1 MKIVKGQFAPI
12 STSYSQDLHK
22 LISLLLLKDYKK
34 RPSIAEIFDMSSMK
48 EKMKL
53 YGYTENDHLLSQTV
67 ADFPIEGKNLLQNK
81 PVNVEKLREEL
92 KDKNSKI

>member
-1 MKIVKGQFAPI
+1 
-12 STSYSQDLHK
+12 
-22 LISLLLLKDYKK
+22 
-34 RPSIAEIFDMSSMK
+34 MK